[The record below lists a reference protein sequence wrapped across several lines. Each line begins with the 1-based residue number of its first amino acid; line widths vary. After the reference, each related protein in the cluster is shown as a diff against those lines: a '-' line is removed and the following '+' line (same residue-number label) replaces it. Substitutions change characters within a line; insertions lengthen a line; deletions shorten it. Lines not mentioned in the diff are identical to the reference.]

1 MTMSPK
7 DRALGM
13 DRKISR
19 RDFLD
24 GVALGAGL
32 LAAGRMGI
40 GSARADGGSYPPS
53 LTGLRGHNAGAFQ
66 VMHAIRDGSF

>member
-1 MTMSPK
+1 MPMSPK

-24 GVALGAGL
+24 GVAIGAGA
-32 LAAGRMGI
+32 LAAAAAGI
-40 GSARADGGSYPPS
+40 PGLGVRSARADGAP
-53 LTGLRGHNAGAFQ
+53 
-66 VMHAIRDGSF
+66 IRRR